1 VSAHREASS
10 ALQYF
15 QSRPGEFDLV
25 VTDLAL
31 RGMSGIDLAEA
42 LLRKR
47 PDLPV
52 IMTSGHSAWRI
63 VNGPNGLGSAN

>member
-1 VSAHREASS
+1 
-10 ALQYF
+10 
-15 QSRPGEFDLV
+15 V

-31 RGMSGIDLAEA
+31 RGMSGIDLSEG

-52 IMTSGHSAWRI
+52 IMTSGHFSVEDTERA
-63 VNGPNGLGSAN
+63 NGLESAN